1 MITCR
6 IIRKGK
12 SSRKI
17 HRCRSNTNTE
27 LWTVFQGNVISMN
40 TAGRNVDPALVD
52 WKVLHRNTRT
62 DIALGQVDQYSSYD
76 VPNTQDLSS
85 ERVLLCPW
93 TSSDLSSIALCLSTL
108 RFRLLPSLI
117 LSWRCIGN
125 SIEKLAATWHNF
137 AYGFGN
143 WRGNCLTLEQRY
155 SHTLAYKST
164 SIRTFDDI
172 WCKCFS
178 VHCFYF
184 LPVLL

>member
-12 SSRKI
+12 RSRKNRKI

-137 AYGFGN
+137 ACSFGN
-143 WRGNCLTLEQRY
+143 CRGNCLTLEQRH
-155 SHTLAYKST
+155 SHTLAYKS
-164 SIRTFDDI
+164 R
-172 WCKCFS
+172 
-178 VHCFYF
+178 
-184 LPVLL
+184 

>member
-1 MITCR
+1 MITCQ

-12 SSRKI
+12 RSRKNRKI

-125 SIEKLAATWHNF
+125 SIEKLAATWQNF
-137 AYGFGN
+137 ACSFWQLKRQLLN
-143 WRGNCLTLEQRY
+143 
-155 SHTLAYKST
+155 
-164 SIRTFDDI
+164 IRTENTRTVI
-172 WCKCFS
+172 
-178 VHCFYF
+178 
-184 LPVLL
+184 LLRISRDKY